1 MGNRDVAEARA
12 YHNATKHSL
21 TSLRHDPHVLE
32 WEIMPRPFKVY
43 TDLAPIPLARD
54 LVGSQRSALDAI
66 ADDGRATDADDT
78 TIDLEL
84 LAHLLYF
91 TAGVLKKRTY
101 AMGETFFRAAACTG
115 NLHHIEL
122 YLACADL
129 PGLAA
134 GLYHFAPHDFALR
147 RLRAGDQ
154 RAVLVAA
161 TAGEPAVAA
170 APVVVI
176 ATSTYWR
183 NAWKYRSRAYRHCFW
198 DGGTL
203 LANLLALAAAR
214 RLPARLVMGF
224 VDETVNGLLDVD
236 PRHEA
241 AIALVALGR
250 AAAAA
255 SSATVSATS
264 AAAPAPLDL
273 ETLPLSERE
282 IEYPWIA
289 TAHRAGMLESPAEVA
304 SWRRPLRSPEAA
316 EIPGAQPIPLA
327 ASATCTTPETIE
339 SVILRRGSA
348 RRFTREPIGVAQ
360 LATILRT
367 VTRGVPADF
376 LAPEAQS
383 SELYL
388 IVNAVEGL
396 ESGGYFFDRARDAL
410 VLLRAGDFRRE
421 AGFLGLGQQLP
432 AEAAVDLFW
441 LSDLELVLSRLGN
454 RGYRAAQIEAAIGGG
469 KTYLAAYALGLG
481 ASGLT
486 FFDDDVTAFFS
497 PHAHGKDVLF
507 LMAVGVPQR
516 LPRARA
522 SR

>member
-1 MGNRDVAEARA
+1 MGNRDVAEALA

-21 TSLRHDPHVLE
+21 ASLRNDPHVLE

-43 TDLAPIPLARD
+43 TELEPIPLARE
-54 LVGSQRSALDAI
+54 LVGSERAALDAI
-66 ADDGRATDADDT
+66 SDDGRSAPDGSAPR
-78 TIDLEL
+78 IDLEL

-91 TAGVLKKRTY
+91 TAGVLKRRTY

-115 NLHHIEL
+115 NLHHVDI
-122 YLACADL
+122 YLACAEL

-134 GLYHFAPHDFALR
+134 GLYHFAPHDLALR

-154 RAVLVAA
+154 RAVLVGA
-161 TAGEPAVAA
+161 TAAEPSVAT

-176 ATSTYWR
+176 AASTYWR
-183 NAWKYRSRAYRHCFW
+183 NAWKYRNRTYRHCFW

-214 RLPARLVMGF
+214 RVPARLVMGF
-224 VDETVNGLLDVD
+224 VDDAVNRLLDVD
-236 PRHEA
+236 PQHEA
-241 AIALVALGR
+241 AIALVALGDGAR
-250 AAAAA
+250 PA
-255 SSATVSATS
+255 SETAT
-264 AAAPAPLDL
+264 APGPLGL

-282 IEYPWIA
+282 LVYPRIVA
-289 TAHRAGMLESPAEVA
+289 AHVAGKLDAPAEVA
-304 SWRRPLRSPEAA
+304 AWRRPLASPEAA
-316 EIPGAQPIPLA
+316 AEPGQQVIPLLATRPGA
-327 ASATCTTPETIE
+327 PETIE

-348 RRFTREPIGVAQ
+348 RRFTHEPIDLAQ
-360 LATILRT
+360 LSTILRT
-367 VTRGVPADF
+367 ATRGVPADF
-376 LAPEAQS
+376 LAPAAQ
-383 SELYL
+383 LADVYL
-388 IVNAVEGL
+388 IVNAVNGL
-396 ESGGYFFDRARDAL
+396 EPGSYVFDRAREAL
-410 VLLRAGDFRRE
+410 VLLRKGDFRRE

-432 AEAAVDLFW
+432 ADAAVDLFW
-441 LSDLELVLSRLGN
+441 LGDLTHVLAELGN
-454 RGYRAAQIEAAIGGG
+454 RGYRAAQLEAAVSGG

-507 LMAVGVPQR
+507 LMAVGVPWR